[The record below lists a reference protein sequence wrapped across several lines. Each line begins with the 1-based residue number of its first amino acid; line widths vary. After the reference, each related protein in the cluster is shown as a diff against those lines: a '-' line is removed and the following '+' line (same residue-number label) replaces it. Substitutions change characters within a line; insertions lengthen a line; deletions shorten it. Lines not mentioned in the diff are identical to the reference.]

1 MGLAEFEILLKKTI
15 GLDVNTI
22 GTRSVERA
30 IQRRVEACSLQ
41 DWRDYL
47 ERVRSSHAEMQALI
61 DAVVVPETWFLRDL
75 PAFTALSRLA
85 VREWLPRHPGQ
96 KLRLL
101 SAPCSTGEEPYSMAM
116 SLLDAG
122 FPAAQIRIDAVD
134 VSTQSLAR
142 ARTAVYTKNSFRS
155 QDLSFRQRHFER
167 KPEGFRVSDRIRRL
181 VKFEQGN
188 LLAEDFLSNAAA
200 YHFVFCRNVLI
211 YFDRPTQ
218 EKAIARME
226 LLLAADGVMFVGP
239 AEAGLLTGGSFSPIG
254 AAKSAGFRKH
264 PPVATLPASKPRSA
278 EGPRKK
284 PAALRPDDP
293 AKHRTESV
301 EKSATPCT
309 PSPGNTFGTGF
320 FSRLETASH
329 LADRGHLQDAAR
341 LCEMWLK
348 EHGDSAQALYLL
360 GLVRD
365 AGGQFQDAARLF
377 RKALYLDPDH
387 AEALLH
393 LALLTER
400 SGDAEGAS
408 LLQSRARRAQSKL
421 KP

>member
-155 QDLSFRQRHFER
+155 QDLSFRPRHFE
-167 KPEGFRVSDRIRRL
+167 KKSEGYRVNDRIRRL

-218 EKAIARME
+218 EKAIARMQQ
-226 LLLAADGVMFVGP
+226 LLAVDGVMFVGS
-239 AEAGLLTGGSFSPIG
+239 AEAGLLTGGSLAPIG

-264 PPVATLPASKPRSA
+264 PPVATPPASEPRSA

-293 AKHRTESV
+293 AKQRTESP
-301 EKSATPCT
+301 ENSTMPCA
-309 PSPGNTFGTGF
+309 PSPANTFGTGF

-365 AGGQFQDAARLF
+365 AGGQFQDAARLY

-408 LLQSRARRAQSKL
+408 LLQNRARRAQSKL